1 MVQPTTRWLT
11 CNGASR
17 CPRTSGGSRYACTS
31 SPSPSRLPC
40 DRGWAGGPQNDR
52 LSELLKGEKWE
63 EPIARPKGRAR
74 EDVLLAALEDVMRD
88 ARNKHEAEAKKSE
101 QVTRA
106 ASPPR
111 RPRASAPNPAS
122 AHMLLAGH
130 RRGSR

>member
-1 MVQPTTRWLT
+1 M
-11 CNGASR
+11 
-17 CPRTSGGSRYACTS
+17 
-31 SPSPSRLPC
+31 
-40 DRGWAGGPQNDR
+40 
-52 LSELLKGEKWE
+52 
-63 EPIARPKGRAR
+63 
-74 EDVLLAALEDVMRD
+74 LLAALEDVMRD

>member
-1 MVQPTTRWLT
+1 MHP
-11 CNGASR
+11 
-17 CPRTSGGSRYACTS
+17 
-31 SPSPSRLPC
+31 PC

-106 ASPPR
+106 ASPPQ
-111 RPRASAPNPAS
+111 SLCNPAS
-122 AHMLLAGH
+122 AHMLAGTGAAVDDGSAWPD
-130 RRGSR
+130 RG

>member
-1 MVQPTTRWLT
+1 M
-11 CNGASR
+11 
-17 CPRTSGGSRYACTS
+17 
-31 SPSPSRLPC
+31 
-40 DRGWAGGPQNDR
+40 AGGPQNDR

-111 RPRASAPNPAS
+111 RPRASATPRQLTCCWPATGAAVDDGS
-122 AHMLLAGH
+122 AGPD
-130 RRGSR
+130 RG